1 MEQIDGIEIE
11 TADAQST
18 EQWLPVLL
26 LLFVGSGCAALIYE
40 IVWFQMLELFV
51 GSSSVSIGVLLGT
64 FMGGMC
70 LGSFLL
76 PRFIST
82 RHHPL
87 KVYALLEITIGIIGL
102 LLILVLPLVGHVYT
116 AWGGYGLTGYLLR
129 GLVASICLLPPT
141 LAMGATL
148 PAVARWVKTTP
159 AGVSWLGFFYAGNIA
174 GAVMGTLLAG
184 FYLLRVFDMG
194 TATYVAAAIN
204 FAVGGLGLLVAA
216 NTPATVDRSESRIPN
231 PESLSHSES
240 QIPVPLATKASDDRA
255 LVYVAIALSG
265 FCALAAQVIWTRVL
279 SLLFG
284 ASTYT
289 FSLILAVFLIGLGIG
304 SSLGSIMAKSIERP
318 RVALGWC
325 QLLNVGAMAW
335 SAYMLMES
343 LPYWPINTSIT
354 TSIWYNFQLDFVRA
368 FWAVLPGPILW
379 GASFPLALASV
390 ARRGEDPGRLVG
402 GVYAANTVGAIFGS
416 VTASL
421 ILVYWFGS
429 QRAQQVLMIVSGM
442 SGLLLLAPAQLNS
455 LSEKVSAG
463 RNYTLRW
470 VPNVM
475 LIIALGVAAFLIRTV
490 PTIPG
495 ILVAYGRYAATWM
508 GQQGDIF
515 YVGEGL
521 SSSVAVSRYGDVMN
535 YHNAGKVQASSQPQD
550 MRLQRMLGHF
560 TTLVPKSPKR
570 VLVIGCGAGATAGA
584 VSIDQ
589 NVESLTIAEIEPLV
603 PRVVSE
609 HFGEHNFHVV
619 RNPKTHVVIDDARHF
634 LLTTH
639 ERFDAIT
646 SDPLDPWVK
655 GAATLYTKEFFEL
668 AKSKLNPGGTVT
680 LFVQL
685 YESTPEA
692 VKSEIGTFFEVFP
705 NGVIWGNTHQGRG
718 YDTVLMGTV
727 EAPHFDVDEWEAR
740 LNSPQYAAVKDS
752 LREISIYS
760 AMDLFANYAGRASDL
775 RAYTADAQINRDR
788 DLRLQYLAG
797 LGLNLYQSGP
807 IYADILRHKK
817 YPEGLFSGSPETLQK
832 LRDAI
837 ASAPGGDPQ

>member
-1 MEQIDGIEIE
+1 MNTQAIDRIE
-11 TADAQST
+11 TLEAT
-18 EQWLPVLL
+18 ESSSPDQWLPVLL
-26 LLFVGSGCAALIYE
+26 LLFVGSGAAALIYE

-76 PRFIST
+76 PRYISR

-87 KVYALLEITIGIIGL
+87 KVYAFLEIAIGVIGL
-102 LLILVLPLVGHVYT
+102 LLLLVLPLVGYVYT
-116 AWGGYGLTGYLLR
+116 AWGGYGVTGYLLR

-148 PAVARWVKTTP
+148 PAVARWVQTTP
-159 AGVSWLGFFYAGNIA
+159 TGVSWLGFFYAGNIA

-184 FYLLRVFDMG
+184 FYLLRVFDMS

-204 FAVGGLGLLVAA
+204 FVVGGLGLLVAA
-216 NTPATVDRSESRIPN
+216 RTPATVGARDSDPN
-231 PESLSHSES
+231 PQSLITNPDSKGSG
-240 QIPVPLATKASDDRA
+240 DRT

-265 FCALAAQVIWTRVL
+265 FCALAAQVVWTRIL

-304 SSLGSIMAKSIERP
+304 SSLGAIIAKSVERP
-318 RVALGWC
+318 RIALGWC

-335 SAYMLMES
+335 SAYMLMAS

-379 GASFPLALASV
+379 GASFPLALAAV
-390 ARRGEDPGRLVG
+390 ARRGQDPGRLVG
-402 GVYAANTVGAIFGS
+402 GVYAANTVGAIVGS
-416 VTASL
+416 VVASL
-421 ILVYWFGS
+421 VLVYWFGS

-442 SGLLLLAPAQLNS
+442 SGLLLLAPAE
-455 LSEKVSAG
+455 LSSAPG
-463 RNYTLRW
+463 KRTLRW
-470 VPNVM
+470 VAPAALVV
-475 LIIALGVAAFLIRTV
+475 ALGLAAFLIRTV

-495 ILVAYGRYAATWM
+495 ILVAYGRYAATWL
-508 GQQGDIF
+508 GQEGDIF

-521 SSSVAVSRYGDVMN
+521 SSSVAVSRFGEIMN

-560 TTLVPKSPKR
+560 TTLVPKSPKK

-589 NVESLTIAEIEPLV
+589 NVESLVIAEIEPLV

-609 HFGEHNFHVV
+609 HFGEHNFNVV
-619 RNPKTHVVIDDARHF
+619 RNPKTHVVIDDARHY
-634 LLTTH
+634 LLTTD
-639 ERFDAIT
+639 ETFDAIT

-727 EAPHFDVDEWEAR
+727 EPPHFNVDEWEAR
-740 LNSPQYAAVKDS
+740 LNSPAYAQVKES
-752 LREISIYS
+752 LGEISIYS
-760 AMDLFANYAGRASDL
+760 AVDLFANYAGRASDL
-775 RAYTADAQINRDR
+775 KAYMADAQINRDR

-817 YPEGLFSGSPETLQK
+817 YPEGLFSGSPETLDR
-832 LRDAI
+832 LRAAI
-837 ASAPGGDPQ
+837 ASAPGGDAHTQ